1 MLRPPRD
8 NEIQGP
14 PINFNEMP
22 EVDFDASLA
31 QLPVPG
37 NVIMAQGTGPGTTMS
52 NFDFMMNDTDMNQI
66 NLLPSWTPPATNGS
80 SVVDNKA
87 FG

>member
-1 MLRPPRD
+1 
-8 NEIQGP
+8 
-14 PINFNEMP
+14 MP

-52 NFDFMMNDTDMNQI
+52 NFDFMMNDTEM
-66 NLLPSWTPPATNGS
+66 NLLPTWTPPATNGS
-80 SVVDNKA
+80 SVVDNNA